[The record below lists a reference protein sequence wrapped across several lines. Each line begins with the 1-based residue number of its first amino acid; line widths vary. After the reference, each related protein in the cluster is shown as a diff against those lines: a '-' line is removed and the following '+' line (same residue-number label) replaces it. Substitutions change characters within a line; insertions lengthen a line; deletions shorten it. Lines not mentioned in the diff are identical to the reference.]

1 MVVVKPGLS
10 VDWKPPGKMKL
21 QVNKEAWYLF
31 EAPQGIWPSL
41 DEEVFG
47 SMAFSLTAHWLHC
60 QKAGEPL
67 TLFHQPTWELATI
80 NHPDTASQQNI
91 PTQGKTIT
99 TALSF
104 LRARI
109 PNKKQK
115 QKPHSLKTAK
125 AQGRDQKS

>member
-10 VDWKPPGKMKL
+10 VDWKPPPGKMKL

-31 EAPQGIWPSL
+31 EAPQEIWPSL

-67 TLFHQPTWELATI
+67 TLFHQPTRELATI
-80 NHPDTASQQNI
+80 NHPDTALQQNI

-109 PNKKQK
+109 PRGNNTKSRNKS
-115 QKPHSLKTAK
+115 HTA
-125 AQGRDQKS
+125 